1 MTYRKIIQLVL
12 FFTAAT
18 AAFAQSVA
26 PTELKLNL
34 QPNEF
39 WWGGAVTLGSK
50 TPYGVSAIDID
61 LHGDNRG
68 NLYAPLLISSHGRY
82 IWCDTA
88 FAFSIR
94 DNTLS
99 VSASDGAPIISKQAG
114 SSLRDAFL
122 AAAKAHFPADG
133 KCPDPSL
140 FAAPQYNTWIELM
153 YDQNQK
159 DVLKYAHAI
168 IDNGLPPGVL
178 MIDDNWQEDYGKWN
192 FHQGRFSDPKA
203 MIDELH
209 SLGFKVMLWVCPF
222 VSGDCDVYRAL
233 AKKHAFF
240 MEKPGDPAM
249 ISWWNGKS
257 AMLDL
262 SNPIAKTWFTGELER
277 LQKTYGVDGYKLD
290 AGDTPFYNDRY
301 LAHERLSVDDH
312 AGRFGEIGLAFPLN
326 EYRACW
332 KLAGR
337 PLVQRLRD
345 KNHNW
350 DDLGKLIP
358 DLIAA
363 GLLGYSFVCPDM
375 IGGGEFQSF
384 LDLTAIDQGLV
395 VRSAQTH
402 ALAPMMQ
409 FSVAPWR
416 VLDKAHL
423 DAVKQAVELRLRF
436 TPRILDL
443 VNASATSGEPILRP
457 MAYVFPEGNYE
468 KVNDQFMMGNNLLVA
483 PMIRKGTSRTVQI
496 PTGKWISDEG
506 RVIEGPCEVTLD
518 VPLARLP
525 PLYATINTAIRHPS
539 AHAIIGKC
547 QQPLAR
553 RRMILQ
559 TS

>member
-1 MTYRKIIQLVL
+1 MDIRNIACLLV
-12 FFTAAT
+12 FFATAQ
-18 AAFAQSVA
+18 AAFAQNTGQQASLRLDLLPAEV
-26 PTELKLNL
+26 
-34 QPNEF
+34 

-50 TPYGVSAIDID
+50 MPYGETPIEID

-68 NLYAPLLISSHGRY
+68 NQYAPLLISSKGRY
-82 IWCDTA
+82 LWSDKA
-88 FAFSIR
+88 FAFAFKDR
-94 DNTLS
+94 VLHVT
-99 VSASDGAPIISKQAG
+99 ASGGAPVVSKQAG
-114 SSLRDAFL
+114 ASLRDAFR
-122 AAAKAHFPADG
+122 AAAQAHFPTDG
-133 KCPDPSL
+133 KLPDTAL

-168 IDNGLPPGVL
+168 VDNGLPPGVL

-192 FHQGRFSDPKA
+192 FHPGRFSDPKA
-203 MIDELH
+203 MLDELH
-209 SLGFKVMLWVCPF
+209 ALGFKVMLWVCPF
-222 VSGDCDVYRAL
+222 VSADCDVYRAL
-233 AKKHAFF
+233 AKQKAFF

-249 ISWWNGKS
+249 VTWWNGKS

-262 SNPIAKTWFTGELER
+262 SNPTAKTWFTDELVR

-290 AGDTPFYNDRY
+290 AGDTTFYKDSY
-301 LAHERLSVDDH
+301 LAFEKLSVDDH

-363 GLLGYSFVCPDM
+363 GLLGYPFVCPDM

-384 LDLTAIDQGLV
+384 LDLKAIDQDLV

-416 VLDKAHL
+416 VLDAGHL
-423 DAVKQAVELRLRF
+423 DAVRKAVALRMRF
-436 TPRILDL
+436 TPRILEL
-443 VNASATSGEPILRP
+443 AKASAASGEPVLRP
-457 MAYVFPEGNYE
+457 MAYVFPDGGYE
-468 KVNDQFMMGNNLLVA
+468 KVNDQFMMGDDLLVA
-483 PMIRKGTSRTVQI
+483 PMVKKGATRTVLV
-496 PTGKWISDEG
+496 PKGKWKADDGKS
-506 RVIEGPCEVTLD
+506 VEGPCAITLD
-518 VPLARLP
+518 VPLPRLP
-525 PLYATINTAIRHPS
+525 FFER
-539 AHAIIGKC
+539 
-547 QQPLAR
+547 Q
-553 RRMILQ
+553 
-559 TS
+559 